1 MSISRETTRS
11 QEKRIFDWMNAGSA
25 ITPLE
30 ALRMFGCM
38 RLGARIYNIKKL
50 IAREGLPVVV
60 RTDSVL
66 VSDNKRVARYWID
79 FTVDCKPEI

>member
-11 QEKRIFDWMNAGSA
+11 QEKRIFDWMKAGNA

-30 ALRMFGCM
+30 ALRIFGCM

-50 IAREGLPVVV
+50 IARQGLPFVV

-79 FTVDCKPEI
+79 FAVDCKPEI